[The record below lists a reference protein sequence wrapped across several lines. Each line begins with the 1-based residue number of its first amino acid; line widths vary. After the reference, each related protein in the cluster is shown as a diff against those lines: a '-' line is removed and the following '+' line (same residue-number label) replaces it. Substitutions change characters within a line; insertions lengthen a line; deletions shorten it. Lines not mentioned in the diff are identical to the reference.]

1 LKTQDYQVIWL
12 SENQDNRKRMS
23 GCGRAARH
31 VERLT
36 LIETSCATYKRTT
49 KLNNLLYNCRE
60 SSTNRPIFM
69 QNKANLLDTQMQ
81 VSFVVTKDYENEI
94 AFTFQKNKPNQ
105 SQFQA
110 LPLWIP
116 ENQTQ
121 SFDWIRQAHHKS
133 AQDRTNPIL
142 RLDSAG
148 SPQIRSEPALSL
160 SKGQVSNLTLLK
172 WVITRE
178 NALDIMASATKN
190 AYLMGLNKNRKN
202 RKIEANAAVYTFN

>member
-60 SSTNRPIFM
+60 SSTNRPLFM
-69 QNKANLLDTQMQ
+69 QNKANLGKSQMD
-81 VSFVVTKDYENEI
+81 VRLNISRDYEKKPCW
-94 AFTFQKNKPNQ
+94 TFGENKPNQ
-105 SQFQA
+105 SQFQT

-116 ENQTQ
+116 KNQTQ
-121 SFDWIRQAHHKS
+121 TK
-133 AQDRTNPIL
+133 PI
-142 RLDSAG
+142 
-148 SPQIRSEPALSL
+148 
-160 SKGQVSNLTLLK
+160 SNLTLLK
-172 WVITRE
+172 WVISRE
-178 NALDIMASATKN
+178 NALDTMASATKN
-190 AYLMGLNKNRKN
+190 ACLMGLNKNRK
-202 RKIEANAAVYTFN
+202 KEANAAVYTFNQAVRLSL

>member
-1 LKTQDYQVIWL
+1 MPCGKDSKISAKSTPKW
-12 SENQDNRKRMS
+12 RKPSHS
-23 GCGRAARH
+23 GLRFSMP
-31 VERLT
+31 T
-36 LIETSCATYKRTT
+36 
-49 KLNNLLYNCRE
+49 NFFYNCRE
-60 SSTNRPIFM
+60 SSTDRACFL
-69 QNKANLLDTQMQ
+69 QNKANLGKSQMD
-81 VSFVVTKDYENEI
+81 VRLNISRDYEKKPCW
-94 AFTFQKNKPNQ
+94 TFGENKPNQ
-105 SQFQA
+105 SQFQT